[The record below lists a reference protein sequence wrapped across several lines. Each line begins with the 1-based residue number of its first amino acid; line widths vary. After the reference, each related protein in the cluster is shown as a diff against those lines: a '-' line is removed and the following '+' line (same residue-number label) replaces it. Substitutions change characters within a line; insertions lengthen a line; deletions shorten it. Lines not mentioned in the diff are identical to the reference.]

1 MFDVKKFVENLCAP
15 AQLYFGLHL
24 LSIVATFL
32 GFFSVTNAIVALIGT
47 FIWSFILNKICNA
60 GLTPISWF
68 LVLVPIVGVFLGL
81 GAVAT
86 MELLALA

>member
-1 MFDVKKFVENLCAP
+1 MDVKKFVQNLCAP

-24 LSIVATFL
+24 ISIVATFL

-47 FIWSFILNKICNA
+47 FIWSFILNKICGA

-68 LVLVPIVGVFLGL
+68 LVLVPIVGVVLGL
-81 GAVAT
+81 GITTVLEI
-86 MELLALA
+86 MALA

>member
-1 MFDVKKFVENLCAP
+1 MDVKKFVQNLCAP

-24 LSIVATFL
+24 ISIVATFL

-47 FIWSFILNKICNA
+47 FIWSFILNKICSA

-68 LVLVPIVGVFLGL
+68 LVLVPIVGVVLGL
-81 GAVAT
+81 GITTVLEI
-86 MELLALA
+86 MALA